1 MCHHLFSA
9 RAMLKTKKWHRRLIR
24 ISLILAFLFTWPVK
38 AQERPPLPYY
48 DWGACP
54 FECCTYRE
62 WETVRPVVFRKSRSK
77 KSREVFRVKK
87 STKVKAIT
95 GVVITKKYGIT
106 KVLKPMTVTE
116 NGNKNSEIVPI
127 KPGDILYTLHY
138 LGEGFDLFWFRGK
151 VYSDEISDPNDSV
164 VIESRPDVDW
174 WAKVVNPKGQ
184 TGWTNELDAF
194 AHVDACE

>member
-1 MCHHLFSA
+1 
-9 RAMLKTKKWHRRLIR
+9 
-24 ISLILAFLFTWPVK
+24 
-38 AQERPPLPYY
+38 
-48 DWGACP
+48 
-54 FECCTYRE
+54 
-62 WETVRPVVFRKSRSK
+62 VFRKSRSK